1 MRYLPAILLIGATLI
16 PVGCNSDLRCRR
28 ETALLRAEYLDLEDK
43 YYALLAQGP
52 DSTVIVD
59 NGQQGVSNYAPATI
73 RESGIVT
80 QQPAGQPIFN
90 GGPING
96 GLVNGGPINGFPIN
110 GSPVNSSPE
119 IIYYDEGP
127 TYQGVPGQIFSGGT
141 VIGNGI
147 ISEGTVINSPT
158 LASPVLQD
166 SRESFDVPTPAES
179 GSGSRMA
186 PYQEDY
192 DNDSNMETSP
202 LPQPSSSD
210 PSLEDEAGT
219 SILEMDTERL
229 TFDFASQSSVSGSEN
244 ERVSSIRINTSV
256 SHGEAVDSVPGDD
269 KLKLLLQPLNGSGA
283 VMEQAGNLSISVIDE
298 QADQGEQQIGYWEF
312 VRSEAELFFA
322 RDEFDNRGIL
332 LELPWED
339 KIPTHSNLSVYIRF
353 ETVDGRVLDTTEIVT
368 IDPPKSASR
377 QDDIVEAAP
386 ELEQSDWYQSQSR
399 SRKKSSRKRTNS
411 PDKDSRIETRPI
423 NQASQSDSGDD
434 SYYRRPAWKPV
445 R

>member
-1 MRYLPAILLIGATLI
+1 MRYLPAILLIGAILI

-52 DSTVIVD
+52 DSTVVV
-59 NGQQGVSNYAPATI
+59 NSGQQAVTNYAPATI
-73 RESGIVT
+73 QESGIVT
-80 QQPAGQPIFN
+80 HQTVGQPVF
-90 GGPING
+90 
-96 GLVNGGPINGFPIN
+96 N
-110 GSPVNSSPE
+110 GSPINTSPE
-119 IIYYDEGP
+119 IIYYDQGP
-127 TYQGVPGQIFSGGT
+127 TYQGVPGQIFSDGT

-166 SRESFDVPTPAES
+166 SREVFNAPTQTES
-179 GSGSRMA
+179 GSSSRMV
-186 PYQEDY
+186 PYQESY
-192 DNDSNMETSP
+192 DEDSNVETESLP
-202 LPQPSSSD
+202 LPSNSD
-210 PSLEDEAGT
+210 PSQDDAGT
-219 SILEMDTERL
+219 SILEMDTDRL
-229 TFDFASQSSVSGSEN
+229 TFDFASQSSVSDSSP

-256 SHGEAVDSVPGDD
+256 SHGQTIDRMPGDD
-269 KLKLLLQPLNGSGA
+269 KLKILLQPLDTAGE

-339 KIPTHSNLSVYIRF
+339 QIPTHSNLSVYIRF
-353 ETVDGRVLDTTEIVT
+353 ETVDGRVLDTTEMVT
-368 IDPPKSASR
+368 IDPPKSSKR
-377 QDDIVEAAP
+377 QSANEDAAP
-386 ELEQSDWYQSQSR
+386 ELESGDWYKSQSR
-399 SRKKSSRKRTNS
+399 IRKKSKRKRTNS
-411 PDKDSRIETRPI
+411 SDEDSRIETHPI
-423 NQASQSDSGDD
+423 GQALQSESGENSGDD